1 MVPSTPKSG
10 ARSSGEPVKE
20 STEHRPNGDVR
31 VWVIESGEDIDVE
44 NIDNDVE
51 IVQEFSRTRFAQRH
65 TEDL

>member
-10 ARSSGEPVKE
+10 ARSSGEP
-20 STEHRPNGDVR
+20 R
-31 VWVIESGEDIDVE
+31 VSSIDQVVMFEWVIESGEDIDDIEAV
-44 NIDNDVE
+44 DDDVE